1 MHVWEQLT
9 SDREILQLVQ
19 GAKLEFTDS
28 TELPAAQSAQPG
40 LNHRERKII
49 QAEIEKLAGKKVIST
64 CDPRADQFLSPVF
77 TRPKKD
83 GSHRMILNLKNLNQ
97 DIEYNHFKMD
107 TLLVALTLV
116 TPGCYMASIDLKDA
130 YYSVPID
137 EQHKK
142 FLRFRWEGQLWQFDC
157 LPDGLALAP
166 RQFTKLLKP
175 VYAHLREQGHV
186 STAFLD
192 DSL

>member
-1 MHVWEQLT
+1 
-9 SDREILQLVQ
+9 
-19 GAKLEFTDS
+19 
-28 TELPAAQSAQPG
+28 
-40 LNHRERKII
+40 
-49 QAEIEKLAGKKVIST
+49 
-64 CDPRADQFLSPVF
+64 
-77 TRPKKD
+77 
-83 GSHRMILNLKNLNQ
+83 MILNLKNLNK

-107 TLLVALTLV
+107 TLLVALTLI

-157 LPDGLALAP
+157 LPNGLALAP

-192 DSL
+192 DSLLLADIEQACIENIQATVQLLRSLGFIVHLEKSMLVPSQTIQYLGVIINSCDMAVTLTEERKASLLSACDQLLRAGRVTI

>member
-1 MHVWEQLT
+1 M
-9 SDREILQLVQ
+9 Q

-49 QAEIEKLAGKKVIST
+49 QAEIEKLAGKKVITT

-83 GSHRMILNLKNLNQ
+83 GSHRMILSLKNLNQ

-107 TLLVALTLV
+107 TLLIALTLI
-116 TPGCYMASIDLKDA
+116 TPGCYMASVDLKDA

-137 EQHKK
+137 EQHKNSFASGGK
-142 FLRFRWEGQLWQFDC
+142 GNSGSLTACQMGLR
-157 LPDGLALAP
+157 
-166 RQFTKLLKP
+166 
-175 VYAHLREQGHV
+175 
-186 STAFLD
+186 
-192 DSL
+192 